1 MPATL
6 YRIAEQ
12 IKALLNG
19 GSVAAASMPDDGDLK
34 IAICQAGN
42 AVLKADYVTASTK
55 MGDVIPNGAVAA
67 LYEEIAVTSLGGG
80 GSKAHLPV
88 KPLSLR
94 RGVGVW
100 SIYPKYTANGR
111 YVPKDEFIPIQMGQQ
126 SLLDSQPMIND
137 LLGLTGYEVVNM
149 DVYFNKD
156 LKLLYPQIVLAM
168 RLLVLDM
175 EQYGD
180 YDILPLSPEMELTV
194 IGQVLQLYGV
204 QPPENKKV
212 DSTSKQKMGGNA

>member
-6 YRIAEQ
+6 FRISEQ
-12 IKALLNG
+12 ISRILSG
-19 GSVAAASMPDDGDLK
+19 GEVAVATMPSVEEIK
-34 IAICQAGN
+34 IAVCQAGN
-42 AVLKADYVTASTK
+42 AIIKADYVTASTK
-55 MGDVIPNGAVAA
+55 LGDTIPNGAVAG
-67 LYEEIAVTSLGGG
+67 LYEDVAVVSLGGG
-80 GSKAHLPV
+80 QSKATLPV

-100 SIYPKYTANGR
+100 SIYPKYETGGR
-111 YVPKDEFIPIQMGQQ
+111 YQPKDEFIPIQMGQQ

-175 EQYGD
+175 EQYSD
-180 YDILPLSPEMELTV
+180 YDILPLDPAQETAV

-212 DSTSKQKMGGNA
+212 DGTVKQKAGGSQ